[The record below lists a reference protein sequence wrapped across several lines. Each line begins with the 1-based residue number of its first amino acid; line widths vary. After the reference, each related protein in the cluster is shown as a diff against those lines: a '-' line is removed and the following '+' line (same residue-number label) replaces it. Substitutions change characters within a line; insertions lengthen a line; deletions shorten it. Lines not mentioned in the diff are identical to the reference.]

1 MEQKITRRHRKR
13 SYRSKAYLAYL
24 SRVHWHHFGHEY
36 SSAATSLVAF
46 KAHRDLH
53 MALLNIDLFDLL
65 DLKMQESGFLR
76 YYLATPEQREE
87 MKAMHEERKAEVE
100 KRQAERRAKVEA
112 YRADL
117 LPYRR
122 KIDWNS
128 KGYYHEKLQ

>member
-1 MEQKITRRHRKR
+1 
-13 SYRSKAYLAYL
+13 
-24 SRVHWHHFGHEY
+24 
-36 SSAATSLVAF
+36 LVAF

-76 YYLATPEQREE
+76 HYLATPEQREE